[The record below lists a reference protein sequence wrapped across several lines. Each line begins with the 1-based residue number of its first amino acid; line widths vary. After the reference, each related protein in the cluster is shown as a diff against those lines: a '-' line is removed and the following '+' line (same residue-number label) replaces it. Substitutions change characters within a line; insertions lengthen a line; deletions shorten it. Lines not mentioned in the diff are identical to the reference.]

1 LRSALSDPSDTF
13 APVSIP
19 IPKSIS
25 PSSISQFQSCPLAF
39 RFAYI
44 ERLPQAPSPAASKG
58 TLVHRALELLMQR
71 DAPERTVDAALA
83 DLVLARAQ
91 LADDP
96 DFTGLD
102 LTDDEWT
109 AFDTDAE
116 ALVRR
121 YFDLEDPT
129 TIEPIGLE
137 LKLEATVGRAT
148 VRGIID
154 RLERGADGRLIVSD
168 YKTGRAPHPN
178 YQAQRMAGVNLY
190 ALMVAEHFGELPAR
204 VQLLHLQEPVAIVAD
219 TSEGQAR
226 GVERK
231 TEAVWDAI
239 GTACQR
245 GEFRPRASKLCD
257 WCSFR
262 EFCPEFGGDPQ
273 AAIDL
278 LATDD

>member
-1 LRSALSDPSDTF
+1 
-13 APVSIP
+13 VSIP

-44 ERLPQAPSPAASKG
+44 ERLPQDPSPAASKG

-71 DAPERTVDAALA
+71 EAPERTVDAALA
-83 DLVLARAQ
+83 DLVAARAQ
-91 LADDP
+91 LAEDP

-102 LTDDEWT
+102 LTDDEWA
-109 AFDTDAE
+109 AFHADAE
-116 ALVRR
+116 VLVRR

-148 VRGIID
+148 VRGVID
-154 RLERGADGRLIVSD
+154 RLERDAQGRLVVSD

-178 YQAQRMAGVNLY
+178 YQGQRLAGVNLY
-190 ALMVAEHFGELPAR
+190 ALMVAEHYGELPVR
-204 VQLLHLQEPVAIVAD
+204 VQLLHLQEPVAIVAE
-219 TSEGQAR
+219 TSEQQAR
-226 GVERK
+226 GVGRK

-239 GTACQR
+239 GAACQR
-245 GEFRPRASKLCD
+245 GEFRPKASKLCD
-257 WCSFR
+257 WCSFQQY
-262 EFCPEFGGDPQ
+262 CPEFGGDPQ
-273 AAIDL
+273 AALDL
-278 LATDD
+278 VARDD

>member
-1 LRSALSDPSDTF
+1 MAGVAARGYLR
-13 APVSIP
+13 PVAIP

-58 TLVHRALELLMQR
+58 TLVHRALELLMHR
-71 DAPERTVDAALA
+71 DPTDRTVEAALA
-83 DLVLARAQ
+83 DLADARVE

-96 DFTGLD
+96 EFAGLE
-102 LTDDEWT
+102 LDDAAWAEFH
-109 AFDTDAE
+109 ADAE

-129 TIEPIGLE
+129 AVEPIGLE

-154 RLERGADGRLIVSD
+154 RLERDREGRLVVSD

-190 ALMVAEHFGELPAR
+190 ALMVAEHYGELPAR
-204 VQLLHLQEPVAIVAD
+204 VQLLHLQEPVAIVAH
-219 TSEGQAR
+219 TSEQQAR

-245 GEFRPRASKLCD
+245 GEFRPRVSKLCD

-278 LATDD
+278 LDATD

>member
-1 LRSALSDPSDTF
+1 MAGVAARGYLR
-13 APVSIP
+13 PVAIP

-58 TLVHRALELLMQR
+58 TLVHRALELLMHR
-71 DAPERTVDAALA
+71 DPTDRTVEAALA
-83 DLVLARAQ
+83 DLADARVE

-96 DFTGLD
+96 EFAGLE
-102 LTDDEWT
+102 LDDAAWAEFH
-109 AFDTDAE
+109 ADAE

-129 TIEPIGLE
+129 AIEPIGLE

-154 RLERGADGRLIVSD
+154 RLERDREGRLVVSD

-190 ALMVAEHFGELPAR
+190 ALMVAEHYGELPAR
-204 VQLLHLQEPVAIVAD
+204 VQLLHLQEPVAIVAH
-219 TSEGQAR
+219 TSEQQAR

-245 GEFRPRASKLCD
+245 GEFRPRVSKLCD

-278 LATDD
+278 LDATD

>member
-1 LRSALSDPSDTF
+1 VAGVAARGYLR
-13 APVSIP
+13 PVAIP

-58 TLVHRALELLMQR
+58 TLVHRALELLMHR
-71 DAPERTVDAALA
+71 DPTDRTVEAALA
-83 DLVLARAQ
+83 DLADARVE

-96 DFTGLD
+96 EFAGLE
-102 LTDDEWT
+102 LDDAAWAEFH
-109 AFDTDAE
+109 ADAE

-129 TIEPIGLE
+129 AVEPIGLE

-154 RLERGADGRLIVSD
+154 RLERDREGRLVVSD

-190 ALMVAEHFGELPAR
+190 ALMVAEHYGELPAR
-204 VQLLHLQEPVAIVAD
+204 VQLLHLQEPVAIVAH
-219 TSEGQAR
+219 TSEQQAR

-245 GEFRPRASKLCD
+245 GAFRPRVSKLCD

-278 LATDD
+278 LDATD

>member
-1 LRSALSDPSDTF
+1 M
-13 APVSIP
+13 SIP

-44 ERLPQAPSPAASKG
+44 ERLPQDPSPAASKG

-71 DAPERTVDAALA
+71 DAPERTLEAALA

-96 DFTGLD
+96 DFAGLD

-109 AFDTDAE
+109 AFHADAE
-116 ALVRR
+116 VLVRR

-148 VRGIID
+148 VRGVID
-154 RLERGADGRLIVSD
+154 RLERDAAGRLVVSD

-178 YQAQRMAGVNLY
+178 YQSQRLAGVNLY

-204 VQLLHLQEPVAIVAD
+204 VQLLHLQEPVAIVAE
-219 TSEGQAR
+219 TSEQQAR
-226 GVERK
+226 GVGRR

-245 GEFRPRASKLCD
+245 GEFRPKASKLCD

-262 EFCPEFGGDPQ
+262 QYCPEFGGDPQ
-273 AAIDL
+273 AALDL
-278 LATDD
+278 VARDD

>member
-1 LRSALSDPSDTF
+1 
-13 APVSIP
+13 
-19 IPKSIS
+19 
-25 PSSISQFQSCPLAF
+25 
-39 RFAYI
+39 
-44 ERLPQAPSPAASKG
+44 
-58 TLVHRALELLMQR
+58 MQR
-71 DAPERTVDAALA
+71 EAAERTVDAALS

-102 LTDDEWT
+102 LSDEEWA
-109 AFDTDAE
+109 AFHADAE

-148 VRGIID
+148 VRGVID
-154 RLERGADGRLIVSD
+154 RLERDARGRLVISD

-178 YQAQRMAGVNLY
+178 YQSQKLAGVNLY

-204 VQLLHLQEPVAIVAD
+204 VQLLHLQEPVAIVAE

-226 GVERK
+226 GVERR

-262 EFCPEFGGDPQ
+262 AFCPEFGGDPQ

-278 LATDD
+278 LAESD

>member
-1 LRSALSDPSDTF
+1 
-13 APVSIP
+13 VSIP

-58 TLVHRALELLMQR
+58 TLVHRALELLMHR
-71 DAPERTVDAALA
+71 DPTERTVDAALA
-83 DLVLARAQ
+83 DLADARVE

-96 DFTGLD
+96 EFAGLE
-102 LTDDEWT
+102 LDDAAWGEFH
-109 AFDTDAE
+109 AEAE

-129 TIEPIGLE
+129 AVEPIGLE

-154 RLERGADGRLIVSD
+154 RLERDREGRLVVSD

-204 VQLLHLQEPVAIVAD
+204 VQLLHLQEPVAIVAH
-219 TSEGQAR
+219 TSEQQAR

-245 GEFRPRASKLCD
+245 GEFRPRVSKLCD

-278 LATDD
+278 LDATD